1 MKKLFIILLL
11 FPAILKAQNFKVT
24 CGNDTTFC
32 YGMYGYDTT
41 SHIGTQVK
49 IFNGVPPFTYKWSCY
64 TTLGSPPELF
74 FTASAFL
81 NDTNLLNPYIID
93 FIHGSYIK
101 FTLTVTDSIGEIT
114 SDTLN
119 VRYSSYAYLTEE
131 CSNAE
136 VLNIN
141 VGDSVQFE
149 VKVCGV
155 GRGFPPYRYLWTPTL
170 GLSDST
176 ISNPWCKPLISNIYY
191 NYVIDTTGCKS
202 LNFLGY
208 NISVNPSSIK
218 SINDT
223 LDENIMYPNP
233 AKNKISIESLDENNS
248 NTVEIFDISGQ
259 VVFNQT
265 IQKDNSIDISNL
277 ASGIYI
283 VKVSNGSV
291 VVVSKLIKE

>member
-1 MKKLFIILLL
+1 LQHPIIMKKLFIILLL

-74 FTASAFL
+74 FTA
-81 NDTNLLNPYIID
+81 
-93 FIHGSYIK
+93 
-101 FTLTVTDSIGEIT
+101 